1 MSSLLNKVKTKL
13 GLKKQPPGHKL
24 GGGDYASQQQGTG
37 TAPPKPKMRRE
48 LSDQEKEAR
57 RDAMAAAAAN
67 REKQWDK
74 KVSRGAQARRQ
85 EEKRKELEEEQ
96 QGASVIQSEQT
107 LKTVEAAKRSEQELA
122 QSMGYNP
129 YEPVVSTSSKGGGAS
144 SGGTSTNHAHAKSS
158 SHFSIEG
165 FADVEEDVQIQLND
179 ALRCLLPQD
188 DDATFHKGKVCVDTV
203 VKMLTNLATS
213 PDEPKFRSIRLS
225 NKNFSSKVAEVEG
238 GLELIMCAGFV
249 LEEESIAG
257 GEPETFLR
265 HRGTATQDSLSRQL
279 AFTLA
284 RLRDTQ
290 SMYS

>member
-1 MSSLLNKVKTKL
+1 MPSLLDKVKNKL

-24 GGGDYASQQQGTG
+24 GGGDYACQRQGMG
-37 TAPPKPKMRRE
+37 SAPPKPKLRRE
-48 LSDQEKEAR
+48 MSDQEKEAR
-57 RDAMAAAAAN
+57 RDAMATAAAT

-85 EEKRKELEEEQ
+85 EEKRKEQEQEQ
-96 QGASVIQSEQT
+96 QGTFDIQSEQT

-129 YEPVVSTSSKGGGAS
+129 YEPVISTATKGGGAGS
-144 SGGTSTNHAHAKSS
+144 TSHATAKSS
-158 SHFSIEG
+158 TPHSTDSFT
-165 FADVEEDVQIQLND
+165 DVEEDVHLQLND
-179 ALRCLLPQD
+179 ALQCLLPQE
-188 DDATFHKGKVCVDTV
+188 DAIAFEKGKVCVDTV

-225 NKNFSSKVAEVEG
+225 NKHFSSKVAEVEG
-238 GLELIMCAGFV
+238 GLELILCAGFV
-249 LEEESIAG
+249 LEEESQAG

-265 HRGTATQDSLSRQL
+265 HRGTTAQDAPSRQL
-279 AFTLA
+279 DFTLA
-284 RLRDTQ
+284 RLRDTR